1 MSEFWNYRP
10 LSPRV
15 AYTFMVGT
23 GVIVMEIT
31 ENLRVFLDTGE
42 DWERKN
48 TSLPGVSIIRL
59 PATRSRPASLAMEVN
74 PVDENGR
81 PMKKKGIMVMGR
93 GELLAFR
100 QIFGNEK
107 LEQLLNAVEEV
118 LPEKKGAKKSS
129 GGILEI

>member
-1 MSEFWNYRP
+1 
-10 LSPRV
+10 
-15 AYTFMVGT
+15 MVGT
-23 GVIVMEIT
+23 GVNVMEIT

-81 PMKKKGIMVMGR
+81 PMKKKGIMVMSR
-93 GELLAFR
+93 TELLAFR
-100 QIFGNEK
+100 QVFGNEK
-107 LEQLLNAVEEV
+107 LGQLLTAIEEV

-129 GGILEI
+129 GDILEI

>member
-1 MSEFWNYRP
+1 
-10 LSPRV
+10 
-15 AYTFMVGT
+15 MVGT
-23 GVIVMEIT
+23 GVNVMEIT

-48 TSLPGVSIIRL
+48 TSLAGVSIIRL

-81 PMKKKGIMVMGR
+81 PMKKKGIMVMSR
-93 GELLAFR
+93 IELLAFR

-107 LEQLLNAVEEV
+107 LEQLLTAVEEV

-129 GGILEI
+129 GDILEI